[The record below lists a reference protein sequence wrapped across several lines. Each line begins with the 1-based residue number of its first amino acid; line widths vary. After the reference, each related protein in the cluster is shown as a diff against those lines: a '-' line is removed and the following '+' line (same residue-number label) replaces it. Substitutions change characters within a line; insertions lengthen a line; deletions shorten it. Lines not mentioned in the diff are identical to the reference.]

1 MSTASNTVASSTASS
16 AVASSTAASS
26 SASPTSTAARH
37 PSPEAHDTMITAT
50 SPFNASV
57 THQVHPGTS
66 VEVLSSFS
74 GRWVPGFD
82 VVEVAEQ
89 GYRLRRR
96 SDHAVLPVWFGPDEV
111 RIVGS

>member
-1 MSTASNTVASSTASS
+1 MSTASTIAP
-16 AVASSTAASS
+16 
-26 SASPTSTAARH
+26 PTSTTAPRLH
-37 PSPEAHDTMITAT
+37 TEAHDSMISASSPTTAV
-50 SPFNASV
+50 V

-66 VEVLSSFS
+66 VEVLSNFS
-74 GRWVPGFD
+74 GRWVPGFN

-111 RIVGS
+111 RVIGS